1 MADHHLRGVLP
12 GHPACG
18 RGPPDHQCLQRTQA
32 RRQLARHL
40 RELTVL
46 VACMRLLTPGDTA
59 PNLVNKYLLPH
70 EQQVITVRKH
80 PAVLVGSIALVV
92 GGLILAAVLTEVI
105 GRHSGYALLVIWLA
119 WLVLLLYLLVRIV
132 EWFENY
138 FVVTSQRML
147 LTSGLVTRKVA
158 MMPLVKVTD
167 MSFQRNF
174 QGRLLGYGT
183 FILESA
189 GQDQALRVV
198 DHLPY
203 PEQLY
208 LEVCGL
214 IFPGK
219 DDDEVP
225 AVQGRESCHG
235 DGTGRAH
242 HCHLPEVRRD

>member
-1 MADHHLRGVLP
+1 MP
-12 GHPACG
+12 
-18 RGPPDHQCLQRTQA
+18 
-32 RRQLARHL
+32 
-40 RELTVL
+40 
-46 VACMRLLTPGDTA
+46 LLTPGETA
-59 PNLVNKYLLPH
+59 PNLVNRYLLPH

-80 PAVLVGSIALVV
+80 PAVLVRSIALVV
-92 GGLILAAVLTEVI
+92 GGLILAAVLSAVV
-105 GRHSGYALLVIWLA
+105 GRRSGYALLGIWLA
-119 WLVLLLYLLVRIV
+119 WGVLLLYLVWKVID
-132 EWFENY
+132 WFENY

-147 LTSGLVTRKVA
+147 LTTGLVTRKVA

-189 GQDQALRVV
+189 GQEQALRVV

-214 IFPGK
+214 IFPGTDAG
-219 DDDEVP
+219 DD
-225 AVQGRESCHG
+225 
-235 DGTGRAH
+235 
-242 HCHLPEVRRD
+242 